1 MKYSQ
6 NGPEERRE
14 SIASNKSSSNMSKT
28 NGNNLYVT
36 NIPSSWDE
44 DKLKE
49 EFGKFGLITSSKMD
63 KNKYG

>member
-1 MKYSQ
+1 
-6 NGPEERRE
+6 
-14 SIASNKSSSNMSKT
+14 MSKT

-49 EFGKFGLITSSKMD
+49 EFGKFGQITSSKMD